1 MLCAKDGKRMIILP
15 PGFTLP
21 SDLEP
26 SHGVPGLGTDMDPV
40 VIPGGYTADF
50 KGITYQVNSMNLTY
64 TYNCCFMI

>member
-1 MLCAKDGKRMIILP
+1 MIILP

-26 SHGVPGLGTDMDPV
+26 SHGVPGLGTNMDPV

-50 KGITYQVNSMNLTY
+50 KGITYQVNSLDL
-64 TYNCCFMI
+64 I

>member
-1 MLCAKDGKRMIILP
+1 MICAQDGKRMIILP

-50 KGITYQVNSMNLTY
+50 KGITYQVTSMNLTY
-64 TYNCCFMI
+64 IIVAL